1 MKAIVLKALNELS
14 FENIDNQ
21 PTIGLERIKILSS
34 SLNHR
39 DIWIKKG
46 QYAGIKFPMVLG
58 SDGVGLDENDNLVIL
73 NPSIQWGEN
82 SAFQSKEFQIL
93 GLPRYGTF
101 SDECWVHKSQ
111 IFPLPTHLNIES
123 AAALPL
129 AGVTAFRALFKRA
142 NLQKSDKVLISGI
155 GGGVALFAMQ
165 FAIAQGCEVYV
176 TSSKEWKLDMAISM
190 GAKGG
195 KLYSDDNFVKGFQT
209 ELGGFDVIVDSA
221 GGDGFSNLVKLAN
234 PGGRIVFYGG
244 TNGNIQINPQ
254 LVFWKQISIL
264 GSTMGSDQDFTEM
277 LEFVNFHKIIPKVD
291 SIFPINEFDKA
302 FKKMESGDQFG
313 KIVLK
318 V

>member
-1 MKAIVLKALNELS
+1 MKAIVLKGLNELYYEHI
-14 FENIDNQ
+14 ENQ
-21 PTIGLERIKILSS
+21 STTGLELIKILAS

-39 DIWIKKG
+39 DLWIKKG

-58 SDGVGLDENDNLVIL
+58 SDGVGLDENNNLVIM
-73 NPSIQWGEN
+73 NPGVHWGEKT
-82 SAFQSKEFQIL
+82 AYQSKDYQIL
-93 GLPRYGTF
+93 GLPKYGTF
-101 SDECWVHKSQ
+101 SNECWVQKSQ
-111 IFPLPTHLNIES
+111 IFPMPTHLTMEE

-142 NLQKSDKVLISGI
+142 NLKTSDKVLISGI

-165 FAIAQGCEVYV
+165 FAIAHGCEVCV
-176 TSSKEWKLDMAISM
+176 TSSKEWKLDIAKKM
-190 GAKGG
+190 GAKDG
-195 KLYSDDNFVKGFQT
+195 KLYTHDSFVKSFQS
-209 ELGGFDVIVDSA
+209 EIGGFDVIVDSA
-221 GGDGFSNLVKLAN
+221 GGEGFSNLLKLAN

-254 LVFWKQISIL
+254 TVFWKQLSIL
-264 GSTMGSDQDFTEM
+264 GSTMGSDQDFAEM
-277 LEFVNFHKIIPKVD
+277 LEFVNFHKIIPRVD